1 MQNIKLIKEPLS
13 SDYYFNAGEY
23 QFLIIKQGRE
33 GYSIE
38 AMKWDE
44 RRLYQ
49 TNVNFTDEVMKLAEV
64 KEAIFYY
71 LLNIAATRALQKLN
85 LTTK

>member
-1 MQNIKLIKEPLS
+1 MKNIKLIKEPLS
-13 SDYYFNAGEY
+13 SDYYFNAAEY
-23 QFLIIKQGRE
+23 QFLIIKQGKE

-38 AMKWDE
+38 ARKWDAK
-44 RRLYQ
+44 RLYQ

-71 LLNIAATRALQKLN
+71 LLNVAATKALEKLN
-85 LTTK
+85 LTK

>member
-1 MQNIKLIKEPLS
+1 MKNIKLTKEPLS
-13 SDYYFNAGEY
+13 SDYYFNAAEY
-23 QFLIIKQGRE
+23 QFLIIKQGKE

-38 AMKWDE
+38 ARKWDE
-44 RRLYQ
+44 KRLYQ

-71 LLNIAATRALQKLN
+71 LLNVAATKALEKLN
-85 LTTK
+85 LTK